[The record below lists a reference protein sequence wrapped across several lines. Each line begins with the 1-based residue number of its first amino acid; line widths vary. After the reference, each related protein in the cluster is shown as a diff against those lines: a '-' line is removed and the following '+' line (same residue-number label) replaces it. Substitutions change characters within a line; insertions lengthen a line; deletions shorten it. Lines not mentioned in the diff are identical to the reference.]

1 MRFSPYQ
8 SLVSLL
14 SNILEA
20 YTTAFF
26 VVDPQKRLLNLVAV
40 ETLSRYLSPGLSLPL
55 DQSGII
61 SQVQKANQRI
71 RIDKLQESTQSI
83 STTLPFYREGEG
95 HIKGLLAVPVGDG
108 AGVLYVD
115 TKYGWG
121 FNDKQQKWILE
132 FAAVLQELLV
142 QQERVAQQIEYSRIA
157 EFWQRMD
164 QAAFKGAAFED
175 YCQMVINECSQLL
188 GTEYGFLALQERG
201 EDRYHLFAVT
211 SNVPRNFIHQHFLL
225 KQGLIGHIFQTRKP
239 LLISRLNPH
248 APEHFLFSSGE
259 GLPHHGT
266 LWGLPA
272 PMSLG
277 QTVVLAFLSRET
289 IEWSADCRKAIT
301 HMLHFFQLLLE
312 QYYFKEECRQLQ
324 TYDLSTGVLNVLAFE
339 TRLDSAVTSS
349 MQKSNPFTLALFQF
363 EPWQNLFT
371 TFPPKQV
378 RQWQMEL
385 AVGLC
390 GELAPN
396 ILVGQIAE
404 NRFAFLFPEMTVQEA
419 KRPISR
425 LMDFGQQFFSGKL
438 RGTRI
443 RPHIAWVGFPQD
455 GSNSEQLW
463 SLIYQRLLASLN
475 PGIENI
481 SS

>member
-1 MRFSPYQ
+1 MQPSPYQ

-14 SNILEA
+14 SNILDA

-26 VVDPQKRLLNLVAV
+26 LVDPKKRLLNMVAL
-40 ETLSRYLSPGLSLPL
+40 ETLSRHLSPGLSLPL
-55 DQSGII
+55 EQSGIL
-61 SQVQKANQRI
+61 SQVHKVCQKV

-95 HIKGLLAVPVGDG
+95 HIKGLFAVPVGEG

-132 FAAVLQELLV
+132 VAAVLQQLLA
-142 QQERVAQQIEYSRIA
+142 QQERVNQQIEYSRIA

-164 QAAFKGAAFED
+164 QAAFKGASFED

-188 GTEYGFLALQERG
+188 GTEYGFLALRERG

-211 SNVPRNFIHQHFLL
+211 SNVPRNFIHQHHPL
-225 KQGLIGHIFQTRKP
+225 KQGLIGHIFQTQKP
-239 LLISRLNPH
+239 LLITRLNPY
-248 APEHFLFSSGE
+248 APEHFLFASGE
-259 GLPHHGT
+259 GLPHNGT
-266 LWGLPA
+266 LWGIPA

-277 QTVVLAFLSRET
+277 HTVVLAFLSRE
-289 IEWSADCRKAIT
+289 IMEWSSDCQKAIT

-324 TYDLSTGVLNVLAFE
+324 TYDLSTGVLNTLSFE
-339 TRLDSAVTSS
+339 THLESMLSSA
-349 MQKSNPFTLALFQF
+349 MQKSSPFTLALLQM
-363 EPWQNLFT
+363 EPWQSLFASL
-371 TFPPKQV
+371 PPKLV
-378 RQWQMEL
+378 RQWQLDL
-385 AVGLC
+385 AREFC
-390 GELAPN
+390 TDLASN
-396 ILVGQIAE
+396 ILVGQLAE

-425 LMDFGQQFFSGKL
+425 LMDLGQQFFSGKV
-438 RGTRI
+438 RVPRM
-443 RPHIAWVGFPQD
+443 RPHAAWVGFPQD
-455 GSNSEQLW
+455 GSGSDQLW
-463 SLIYQRLLASLN
+463 PLLYQRLLTSLN
-475 PGIENI
+475 PNIEPV